1 MTDQLTID
9 IVRRLAALE
18 KWAEELR
25 LPETLVPVSRAN
37 VSSPP
42 TDAEADAIF
51 GTPANVGAGFLALID
66 DNDADT
72 TVWLVASNGTSWWRA
87 TAALTKLV

>member
-1 MTDQLTID
+1 MTDQLTRD

-18 KWAEELR
+18 KWTEDLR
-25 LPETLVPVSRAN
+25 LPETLIPVSRAN

-42 TDAEADAIF
+42 TDAQLDAAF
-51 GTPANVGAGFLALID
+51 GTPVNVGAGFEAFVD

-72 TVWLVASNGTSWWRA
+72 TLWHVGSNGTSWWYEQWA
-87 TAALTKLV
+87 KAV